1 MTGQGTKSASSPGA
15 CVLYV
20 GGNANNAGNAGAGYF
35 NVNNGLGNYNA
46 NIGARLTKEV
56 KYGFRISAPALQV
69 NGFQPAYTLVTSLN
83 EWGILPHVFRKGQ
96 MNMKRIGYIFDQL
109 VSVENLREAHIEA
122 KRSRKPNRR
131 KGAIRFEKNLEENL
145 LDLHERLVSET
156 WRMHEYRCM
165 VRIERGKRREIF
177 YSPAHEDSIVQH
189 AILRTLGKRIEKTL
203 IRDTYASIKKRG
215 TDDGIDRLI
224 TFILA
229 IPDGE
234 NVYVWKIDLRQF
246 YKSIKHYPLCMA
258 ILSAV
263 KERKAARLL
272 FFIVESHMPG
282 IPIGNPISP
291 LFANL
296 LVSEFDHTV
305 KEKFRFKGYF
315 RYLDDIVVVAT
326 GEDAK
331 ERLKALSAYAHEY
344 FAGIGLDIKG
354 NEQIFPIDRFGIDF
368 LGYVIGRKKMVL
380 RKKTERRFRRAAARF
395 KRCKTPH
402 NRKPLD
408 SYWGILKR
416 MPRGLRLWFSLFTES
431 IYNLET
437 SNEQPESL
445 KKPAPLLPV

>member
-1 MTGQGTKSASSPGA
+1 M
-15 CVLYV
+15 LIV
-20 GGNANNAGNAGAGYF
+20 GGNVNNTANAGVGYF
-35 NVNNGLGNYNA
+35 NVNNGLGNVNA

-56 KYGFRISAPALQV
+56 KQGFRLSAPALQV
-69 NGFQPAYTLVTSLN
+69 NGFQPAHTLVTRLN
-83 EWGILPHVFRKGQ
+83 EWGKLPHKTRTL
-96 MNMKRIGYIFDQL
+96 NMKRIGYIFTEL
-109 VSVENLREAHIEA
+109 ASVENLREAHIEA
-122 KRSRKPNRR
+122 KRSRKPKRR

-145 LDLHERLVSET
+145 RDLHERLVAET
-156 WRMHEYRCM
+156 WRMHPYHCM
-165 VRIERGKRREIF
+165 TRIERGKRREIY

-189 AILRTLGKRIEKTL
+189 AILRTLGKRIEKKL

-215 TDDGIDRLI
+215 TDDGIDRLVS
-224 TFILA
+224 FILA

-234 NVYVWKIDLRQF
+234 IVYVWKIDLRKF
-246 YKSIKHYPLCMA
+246 YQSIKHYPLFVA
-258 ILSAV
+258 IMSAV
-263 KERKAARLL
+263 KEQKCVRLL
-272 FFIVESHMPG
+272 TRIVDSHSPG

-331 ERLKALSAYAHEY
+331 KRLKALSAYAHEY
-344 FAGIGLDIKG
+344 FDGIGLDIKQ
-354 NEQIFPIDRFGIDF
+354 NEQVFPIDRFGIDF

-408 SYWGILKR
+408 SYWGMLKR

-431 IYNLET
+431 IYNLEA

-445 KKPAPLLPV
+445 KTSAPLLPV